1 MNPLKN
7 KTKDQLIEEIEVL
20 QKQVREIEVIENE
33 RKQAETILKGYKFI
47 VESAHDA
54 IFFKDLES
62 SYVIANAKTLE
73 IFGLPREE
81 VIGKN
86 DYELMPNQEEAEK
99 AGDFSLTSQY
109 NQAMSYTEEFEQ
121 PIPNAGSRK
130 RNELWGFC
138 AAQEY
143 TLISPAFHDEF
154 LLKYQIPIMAH
165 YGLVHYGCCEDLTRK
180 IDMLRQVPN
189 LRSIA
194 VTPRADVKKCADQI
208 GKDYVISWRPN
219 PATMVCANWDPDRV
233 ERIIREGADAC
244 RDGIFHISLKDIE
257 TVEGEPERLQ
267 RWTQLVRTIVEDT

>member
-99 AGDFSLTSQY
+99 NVKDDQLIFKTGKPRKLTKHMTGRDGKGY
-109 NQAMSYTEEFEQ
+109 WFQALKVPQFDDKGNIIGLVGFARDITEHKLTELK
-121 PIPNAGSRK
+121 SRK
-130 RNELWGFC
+130 AEKELKKKMNQLERFNRLTVGRELRMIELKKEVNEL
-138 AAQEY
+138 
-143 TLISPAFHDEF
+143 
-154 LLKYQIPIMAH
+154 LK
-165 YGLVHYGCCEDLTRK
+165 
-180 IDMLRQVPN
+180 
-189 LRSIA
+189 
-194 VTPRADVKKCADQI
+194 RARMEKK
-208 GKDYVISWRPN
+208 Y
-219 PATMVCANWDPDRV
+219 
-233 ERIIREGADAC
+233 
-244 RDGIFHISLKDIE
+244 LK
-257 TVEGEPERLQ
+257 P
-267 RWTQLVRTIVEDT
+267 